1 LTSRAPKGTFRYG
14 WLVVRGIVQVF
25 RACLVASAFF
35 WFWTGGVV
43 LAWTLCPILI
53 LAYRDETRRW
63 RICQRIVKRAY
74 RAFHRY
80 MEVLT
85 LVELRVVGDRAARP
99 PGPMVIVANHPTLV
113 DVTAILSTYDDVC
126 CIVKETLMKNIFVG
140 LLLRTCGHVAAADG
154 EGIAGVGALDAVSK
168 RLQAGMAVL
177 FFPEGTRSPPL
188 GLRAFRRG
196 AFEVAVRAHVPIW
209 PMLVT
214 CDPPALSKGLPIWKH
229 PERVARL
236 RIEPAEL
243 MVPPSNGRSICRETE
258 ALFRG
263 RLFGDVLAPVAD
275 ESKGRYPASAVM
287 P

>member
-1 LTSRAPKGTFRYG
+1 
-14 WLVVRGIVQVF
+14 
-25 RACLVASAFF
+25 
-35 WFWTGGVV
+35 
-43 LAWTLCPILI
+43 
-53 LAYRDETRRW
+53 
-63 RICQRIVKRAY
+63 
-74 RAFHRY
+74 

-85 LVELRVVGDRAARP
+85 LVELRVVGQHSARP
-99 PGPMVIVANHPTLV
+99 PGPLVIVANHPTLV

-126 CIVKETLMKNIFVG
+126 CIVKEALIKNIFVG
-140 LLLRTCGHVAAADG
+140 LLLRTCGHVAAADA

-196 AFEVAVRAHVPIW
+196 AFEVAARAQVPIW

-236 RIEPAEL
+236 RIEPTAIL
-243 MVPPSNGRSICRETE
+243 VAPANGRSVCRETE

-263 RLFGDVLAPVAD
+263 RLFGGVLAPVAD
-275 ESKGRYPASAVM
+275 ASKGRYPASAVM